1 MHILFNPDQ
10 SGFQPYDSCLY
21 QLVEIT
27 HNIFQPFGCSLETR
41 AVFLDISKASEKVC
55 HKGLISKLQSMNI
68 SGNFLNF
75 QRFC

>member
-1 MHILFNPDQ
+1 MHILFNPDH

-27 HNIFQPFGCSLETR
+27 HNIFQPFDCHLETR
-41 AVFLDISKASEKVC
+41 AVFLDISKAFDKVC

-68 SGNFLNF
+68 SGGFLNF
-75 QRFC
+75 LRFC